1 MAAVVH
7 VNRVTGTAGS
17 PTSTD
22 ITNINTR
29 ARSDDV
35 HSQSGTTNPVK
46 VPTSGTNYSFWV
58 STRLEVISGIT
69 GTIDNLKW
77 YAAGGPMASGI
88 SILGMN
94 ATSYV
99 QATGTV
105 GTTGIQLTTGNHAGL
120 TATPVDVFGFTSG
133 APKSLSGSTTGV
145 GAFGDYF
152 VYQFGVTNAAVP
164 GATSQPTFTWQYDET

>member
-1 MAAVVH
+1 MAAIVH
-7 VNRVTGTAGS
+7 VNRVTGSVGS

-22 ITNINTR
+22 ITSINTR

-69 GTIDNLKW
+69 GTINNLKW
-77 YAAGGPMASGI
+77 YSAGGPMATGV

-105 GTTGIQLTTGNHAGL
+105 GTTGTQLTTGNHAGL
-120 TATPVDVFGFTSG
+120 TTTPVDVFGFTSG
-133 APKSLSGSTTGV
+133 SPKSLSGSTTGT
-145 GAFGDYF
+145 GPFGDYF
-152 VYQFGVTNAAVP
+152 VYQFDVINTAVP
-164 GATSQPTFTWQYDET
+164 GTTSQPTFTWQYDET